1 MMPNNEQFIKVAKIC
16 LILAGLWNK
25 PVNQNR
31 IIKKVYSIYQIIPQ
45 MFFYFIYILIVVELI
60 RLIIMDN
67 DVDYVITNIGLLITE
82 TRILARLMICSRNK
96 ILHLLDVVI
105 KAEKEI
111 WRTNDKEINL
121 AYFKYIKMSTK
132 YGICQLVTSYLT
144 VIMFVITGTLI

>member
-1 MMPNNEQFIKVAKIC
+1 MMPSNEQFIKVAKIC

-25 PVNQNR
+25 PVNQKR
-31 IIKKVYSIYQIIPQ
+31 IILKVYSIYQIIPQ

-67 DVDYVITNIGLLITE
+67 NVDYVITNIGLLITE

-96 ILHLLDVVI
+96 ILRLLDVVI
-105 KAEKEI
+105 KAEEEV
-111 WRTNDKEINL
+111 WRNNDKEINL

>member
-1 MMPNNEQFIKVAKIC
+1 MMPSNEQFIKVAKIC
-16 LILAGLWNK
+16 LILAGLWSK
-25 PVNQNR
+25 PVNQKR
-31 IIKKVYSIYQIIPQ
+31 IILKVYSIYQIIPQ

-67 DVDYVITNIGLLITE
+67 NVDYVITNIGLLITE

-96 ILHLLDVVI
+96 ILRLLDVVI
-105 KAEKEI
+105 KAEEEV
-111 WRTNDKEINL
+111 WRNNDKEINL